1 MWNVKGSVDSDFFNE
16 FIISHFKKLLTV
28 EKLQLLKW
36 QSFNTADVDITR
48 CIADNCVKKF
58 SQQSFKHCVENSVEK
73 IAIKQSFP
81 ILMLNFQSLDS
92 CAHAEF
98 LTALKRYHTLL
109 LSFMFLLIS

>member
-1 MWNVKGSVDSDFFNE
+1 LWNVKGSVDSDFFNE

-58 SQQSFKHCVENSVEK
+58 SQQSFKHSVENSVEK
-73 IAIKQSFP
+73 IVFKRSFHTS
-81 ILMLNFQSLDS
+81 LLKFDCQKNF
-92 CAHAEF
+92 
-98 LTALKRYHTLL
+98 
-109 LSFMFLLIS
+109 